1 MHNDWQENDD
11 QPKTRADYRREQE
24 QAEKDFQERDRKRVQ
39 VEKDYARKHG
49 NPKGNEPTNEPPI
62 DQRVSPAEMKQKRLG
77 HRLNWAIF
85 WLAALII
92 IVYLIMFFMR

>member
-11 QPKTRADYRREQE
+11 EPKTRADYRREQE

-39 VEKDYARKHG
+39 VEKDYARQHG
-49 NPKGNEPTNEPPI
+49 SPKGNEPTNEPPI

-85 WLAALII
+85 WLGALII
-92 IVYLIMFFMR
+92 IVYLIMFLMH